1 MTREQMII
9 EFYSNGEI
17 PFLIKLYDYIKERL
31 DKYEYKHNS
40 KLGRNWINPIF
51 NNSNNNIRPNIMY

>member
-1 MTREQMII
+1 MTREEMII

-31 DKYEYKHNS
+31 DKYEYKHYSRMGKN
-40 KLGRNWINPIF
+40 
-51 NNSNNNIRPNIMY
+51 